1 MAIKEVTTDKKV
13 VLSILW
19 FNLSEFNENNLDL
32 IIKFLYFYNL
42 TQVNLFDTCLTAY
55 YLY

>member
-13 VLSILW
+13 VRSILW